1 MLYKL
6 DDFYVNSEY
15 GYFIIFGDKVFHIDE
30 VKDIYLRG
38 EAMYIEMSDGT
49 KEYFDIVVNVC
60 NIPVLLDFI
69 REFKVAKTKSKKTKE
84 CTYERSFRHYAF
96 YVLLVFV
103 VILSFSFFLT
113 K

>member
-1 MLYKL
+1 MYNQ
-6 DDFYVNSEY
+6 DGFYVDSEY
-15 GYFIIFGDKVFHIDE
+15 GYFIIFGDKVFNLED

-38 EAMYIEMSDGT
+38 EAMYIVMSDGT

-69 REFKVAKTKSKKTKE
+69 REFKVAKKINSTNKDDNR
-84 CTYERSFRHYAF
+84 YERSFRSFAIYM
-96 YVLLVFV
+96 LLVMSV
-103 VILSFSFFLT
+103 MLNLVLILV